1 VYAAVIVT
9 WVGAT
14 STAAITLLV
23 TVALLWIAAPMF
35 DMFGSGADNPRIWL
49 IGFAAIVIVVS
60 VLADVIALFV
70 MRGHRWAQW
79 LLVILSVVAALG
91 GVMAGY
97 YIAPLAVTAAAVAVA
112 VLLLLPDA
120 QTWFRGPSAEPGQRT

>member
-14 STAAITLLV
+14 STAAITLLM
-23 TVALLWIAAPMF
+23 TVGLLWIAAPIF
-35 DMFGSGADNPRIWL
+35 DAFGSGADNPRTWL

-60 VLADVIALFV
+60 VLANVIALFV

-120 QTWFRGPSAEPGQRT
+120 RTWFRGPLAERAPRT